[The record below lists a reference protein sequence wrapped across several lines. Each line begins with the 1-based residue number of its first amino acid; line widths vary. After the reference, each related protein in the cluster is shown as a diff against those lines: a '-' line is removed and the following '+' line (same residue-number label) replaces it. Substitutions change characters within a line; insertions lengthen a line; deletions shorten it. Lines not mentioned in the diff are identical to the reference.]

1 MKYQGI
7 ERGRQV
13 VGHRVSRAGLPGRLT
28 HRVAAIVLVTVTSVG
43 LIRPAIGD
51 EVALRSSVRLP
62 GGATVVHLADI
73 ATLAG
78 PHAERCADTIV
89 GQVGDPT
96 QVLEISIG
104 QVRQALTEAGVHWGK
119 VQLSGRKVIVRPQG
133 PTNTSPPLAMAP
145 ASITKSSGQRVPQ
158 RSVVTEEPAQDLIEL
173 PTLRGAVARLIAQGL
188 HTDPSDL
195 RLIFDDDDAAFLS
208 TREEVFRF
216 EIQPLGSLGSNR
228 IELSVRA
235 WSADRVRQTQSLTVR
250 PMIRTHVVLPRY
262 DIDRGVQLS
271 AEDLSVED
279 RWLPPSQSNAMSTL
293 VQAVGRVTTTRL
305 RAGRMLRA
313 KDVKREVLIERGDRV
328 MVRCLVGGVVISLEA
343 EARSGGAEN
352 DLIELR
358 KLGERDTFFG
368 IVTGPGAAIVDLN
381 R

>member
-1 MKYQGI
+1 MKDQVI
-7 ERGRQV
+7 EIGSQL

-28 HRVAAIVLVTVTSVG
+28 RRVAAIVLVTVAGVG

-51 EVALRSSVRLP
+51 EVALRSSVRMP

-145 ASITKSSGQRVPQ
+145 ASITKSAGQHGPE
-158 RSVVTEEPAQDLIEL
+158 RSRATEEPAQDLIEL

-195 RLIFDDDDAAFLS
+195 RLIFDDDDVAFLN

-235 WSADRVRQTQSLTVR
+235 WSADRVQQTQSLTVR
-250 PMIRTHVVLPRY
+250 PIIRTNVVLPRY
-262 DIDRGVQLS
+262 DIGRGVQLS

-293 VQAVGRVTTTRL
+293 VQAVGRVAATRL
-305 RAGRMLRA
+305 RAAHMLRA
-313 KDVKREVLIERGDRV
+313 KDLKREVLIARRDRV

-343 EARSGGAEN
+343 EARSCGAEN

-358 KLGERDTFFG
+358 KLGEHDTFFAV
-368 IVTGPGAAIVDLN
+368 VTGPGAAIVDLT